1 MFARLARSFE
11 LTKQSYRVLMQDK
24 ELLLLPVLSTLA
36 ILVVVGSF
44 VVGALAMNG
53 FEPPEEDAS
62 SALLT
67 LVFYIASYTIAFF
80 FQAALIAGASERMRG
95 GDPTLGSALGAALR
109 RAGPI
114 LAWGVVAGTVGMIIK
129 SIQERGNLVTKIVM
143 ALVGTAW
150 SLATWFMVPVLV
162 LEDRPLGDSFR
173 RSVKLFK
180 ETWGE
185 TMVGNLGLGAAQFVA
200 MLAVIAMCAP
210 IFLLSE
216 IAAIVLGVVA
226 LIALGVF
233 FSALGGVYT
242 ASLYRYATTKEVP
255 DGFDARLLA
264 QAFRPKAE

>member
-1 MFARLARSFE
+1 VFDRFARSLE

-24 ELLLLPVLSTLA
+24 ELLLLPVLSGLA

-44 VVGALAMNG
+44 VVGALALTG
-53 FEPPEEDAS
+53 FEPPEEDLGGVLFGLALYI
-62 SALLT
+62 SA
-67 LVFYIASYTIAFF
+67 YTIAFF
-80 FQAALIAGASERMRG
+80 FQAALIAGALERMRG

-114 LAWGVVAGTVGMIIK
+114 LAWGVVAGTVGMLIR
-129 SIQERGNLVTKIVM
+129 SIQERGNLVTRIVM

-162 LEDRPLGDSFR
+162 MEQRSLGDSFR

-185 TMVGNLGLGAAQFVA
+185 TAAGNFGFWAAQFVA
-200 MLAVIAMCAP
+200 GFAVV
-210 IFLLSE
+210 FLCTPLFLVSE
-216 IAAIVLGVVA
+216 TAAFVLGA
-226 LIALGVF
+226 LLLVALGVF

-242 ASLYRYATTKEVP
+242 ASLYRYATTREVP
-255 DGFDARLLA
+255 TGFDAALLA
-264 QAFRPKAE
+264 QAFRPKSG